1 MKKYLLIIT
10 FFLGLSVNGQYAI
23 MSAVDLN
30 DGAENDYLKLEKFWS
45 AVHKEAINQ
54 GLQTGWSVWKRTPQE
69 GDEAQNNEYLI
80 FDLFNS
86 METLENYFDGEALA
100 QKVYKGKMSK
110 RAIKRMMD
118 GTGSESRERRNYI
131 LKVVDA
137 TIRAGEVKPGDK
149 ATLNLMNKKTEDFE
163 NYETKV
169 WKPIAEKNILNGN
182 LRQWVLVEVIDRAD
196 NAFDGFT
203 HFAWNLRGNPD
214 GEWEGMSGF
223 KWEKLWEGI
232 ESSRD
237 MQDANEFTC
246 VFDVN

>member
-30 DGAENDYLKLEKFWS
+30 DGAEDDYLKLEKFWS
-45 AVHKEAINQ
+45 AVHEEAIDQ
-54 GLQTGWSVWKRTPQE
+54 GLQTGWSVWKRTSQE
-69 GDEAQNNEYLI
+69 GDEANNNEYLI
-80 FDLFNS
+80 FDLFSS
-86 METLENYFDGEALA
+86 METLENYFDGAALA

-110 RAIKRMMD
+110 RAIRRMME

-169 WKPIAEKNILNGN
+169 WKPIAEKNILNGS

-214 GEWEGMSGF
+214 VEWEGMSGF

-237 MQDANEFTC
+237 MQDTEEYTC
-246 VFDVN
+246 VFVAN

>member
-1 MKKYLLIIT
+1 
-10 FFLGLSVNGQYAI
+10 
-23 MSAVDLN
+23 
-30 DGAENDYLKLEKFWS
+30 
-45 AVHKEAINQ
+45 
-54 GLQTGWSVWKRTPQE
+54 
-69 GDEAQNNEYLI
+69 
-80 FDLFNS
+80 
-86 METLENYFDGEALA
+86 METLENYFDGEVLA

-110 RAIKRMMD
+110 RAIRRMME

-169 WKPIAEKNILNGN
+169 WKPIAEKNILNGS

-214 GEWEGMSGF
+214 VEWKGMSGF

-246 VFDVN
+246 VFAVN